1 MTMNVSDFCL
11 ACCQGDLEAVRSH
24 CNQNNINEVGLI
36 VEEKDENGWIL
47 FEYRQVTP
55 LLCAIEN
62 NHLPIV
68 KYLFEHGADIYQLGF
83 VVCLQKKTLFCSN
96 CLYM

>member
-1 MTMNVSDFCL
+1 MTNMSDFCV
-11 ACCQGDLEAVRSH
+11 ACCRGDLEAVQSH
-24 CNQNNINEVGLI
+24 SNKNNINQVELI
-36 VEEKDENGWIL
+36 LEEKEENGWIL

-62 NHLPIV
+62 NHLTIV

-83 VVCLQKKTLFCSN
+83 VVCLQKNLSFIQTICI
-96 CLYM
+96 

>member
-1 MTMNVSDFCL
+1 MNMSDFCL
-11 ACCQGDLEAVRSH
+11 ACGRGDLEAVRSH
-24 CNQNNINEVGLI
+24 CNQNNINEVEGIL
-36 VEEKDENGWIL
+36 EEKEENGWIL

-62 NHLPIV
+62 NQLTIV

-83 VVCLQKKTLFCSN
+83 VICLQKNLFYSN
-96 CLYM
+96 YLYVEL